1 MVEHPHS
8 NEVPEASSST
18 AVPAASTTSDNPIV
32 AAAQKAKSA
41 VKKHVARPGVVA
53 RPSVRLLHKPSS
65 SSVSQTPHP
74 IQRTHDGVAEETSS
88 GEKGAGWLSIFRK
101 KEAASNVG
109 EKDRLPVVAEASG
122 QSGRKRIM
130 VPRRVAEELAPQ
142 IAAHRNGNEDP
153 QALAEYFASH
163 ADAYID
169 TDKEDPSAF
178 RRATKRM
185 RGGIQSLFGGGKYSN
200 ENESYST
207 IQAQNS
213 DEYNS
218 DMVDLLDVIGK
229 YTESLENNL
238 KWTNFYRSP
247 SIDALYAN
255 QRSKL
260 TICPITWK
268 TAQSPTC
275 VHAINRT

>member
-41 VKKHVARPGVVA
+41 VKKHVARPGVEP

-65 SSVSQTPHP
+65 SSVPQTTHP
-74 IQRTHDGVAEETSS
+74 VQWTHDGAVGETSS
-88 GEKGAGWLSIFRK
+88 REKSAGWLSIFRK
-101 KEAASNVG
+101 KEAASDVG
-109 EKDRLPVVAEASG
+109 EKDRLPVVMEETG

-163 ADAYID
+163 ADAYMD

-178 RRATKRM
+178 RRATKRIG
-185 RGGIQSLFGGGKYSN
+185 GGIQSLFGGGKYSN
-200 ENESYST
+200 ENQFSST
-207 IQAQNS
+207 IHAQNS

-218 DMVDLLDVIGK
+218 DMVDLLDVVGK
-229 YTESLENNL
+229 YTEPLE
-238 KWTNFYRSP
+238 T
-247 SIDALYAN
+247 
-255 QRSKL
+255 
-260 TICPITWK
+260 T
-268 TAQSPTC
+268 
-275 VHAINRT
+275 